1 MPKKAPRR
9 ILSTIDDL
17 TSAPP
22 PNPLPPNLILAR
34 ITQAQGK
41 NLFTCTLPSGE
52 AVLAELAPI
61 FRGKAWLRRGG
72 YVVIDTNA
80 VERDNKIV
88 GQISNV
94 VRNEKEWRRME
105 YWPEEFA
112 AKQVESDSESEEESN
127 MGKLPPNSDDEE

>member
-80 VERDNKIV
+80 VERENKIV

-105 YWPEEFA
+105 YWYVPPA
-112 AKQVESDSESEEESN
+112 
-127 MGKLPPNSDDEE
+127 LPGIAGFCRVLPGF